1 MLYMK
6 HAIMESMSDELAT
19 YIISRRQEKGWGQR
33 ELGRRAGVSGATISN
48 LEGATVEPT
57 NNTIV
62 RIALALNED
71 PQNLLRLAGHLPAAP
86 PVTDLSTA
94 VSSAFRALDARYQAA
109 VSEIVFAL
117 AGTAP
122 EHAPTVAVSR
132 SGQPLAEPQ
141 VWELSTAWDDVCT
154 EMEYCATLLLDDWT
168 TERAVIMR
176 HFRVLS
182 STLAKALMDSVG
194 DSDRAEWSEYVHRL
208 LEAHRRHSMKESSP
222 PSPAGQGQPD

>member
-1 MLYMK
+1 MIDFRVMTNIDFWEWVDKEVADHGLNYY
-6 HAIMESMSDELAT
+6 AIEQQA
-19 YIISRRQEKGWGQR
+19 G
-33 ELGRRAGVSGATISN
+33 LGNATISRPARN
-48 LEGATVEPT
+48 RSQPSLTVCKA
-57 NNTIV
+57 
-62 RIALALNED
+62 IAQALQMREVD
-71 PQNLLRLAGHLPAAP
+71 VLYKAGHITQREERP
-86 PVTDLSTA
+86 PTDLSTA